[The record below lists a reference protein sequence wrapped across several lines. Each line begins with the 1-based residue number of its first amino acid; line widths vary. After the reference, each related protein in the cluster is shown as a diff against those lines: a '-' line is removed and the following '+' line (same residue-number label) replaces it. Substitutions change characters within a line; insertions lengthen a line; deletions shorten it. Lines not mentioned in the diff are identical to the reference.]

1 MSTDATPVEA
11 AHPVARVARR
21 MPIPSDAGL
30 LVGVAVLVLMLVLAF
45 LLPVVTGNS
54 PDDFAGKPYT
64 SPSPGHP
71 FGTDQ
76 FGRDVMVRTF
86 AAAKVDYLIAFLAVA
101 VSLVI
106 GTTVGVLIAVLH
118 GGVLDWILSRVVDA
132 VIAFPLVILV
142 LALVVAIGV
151 DRSAPG
157 LPAGTP
163 ALLIALFT
171 FGWAFYARLAHA
183 QALSLREREFVVAA
197 QMMGYSQTRI
207 IVRHMLPNVLSTAT
221 AYAVGDAV
229 FIIGAT
235 ASLAF
240 LGAGV
245 QPPTP
250 EWGQIMFEAR
260 GVLKTAWWTSV
271 FPGVALVVTGLALA
285 LIADGLIGRLEG
297 RSR

>member
-1 MSTDATPVEA
+1 MSATA
-11 AHPVARVARR
+11 AAPTHPVARVARR
-21 MPIPSDAGL
+21 LRLPSDVGL
-30 LVGVAVLVLMLVLAF
+30 LIGVGTLAAMLALAF
-45 LLPVVTGNS
+45 LLPVVTGYGTNE
-54 PDDFAGKPYT
+54 FAGAPYQA
-64 SPSPGHP
+64 PSLSHP

-86 AAAKVDYLIAFLAVA
+86 AAAKVDYMIAFLAVG
-101 VSLVI
+101 VSLLI
-106 GTTVGVLIAVLH
+106 GTTIGVVIGVVH
-118 GGVLDWILSRVVDA
+118 GGVVDWLLSRLVDA

-142 LALVVAIGV
+142 LALVVAVGPEK
-151 DRSAPG
+151 SAPG

-163 ALLIALFT
+163 ALLIALFV

-197 QMMGYSQTRI
+197 RMMGYSRTRI
-207 IVRHMLPNVLSTAT
+207 VMRHMLPNVLATAT

-260 GVLKTAWWTSV
+260 GVLETAWWTSV
-271 FPGVALVVTGLALA
+271 FPGLALVVTGLALA
-285 LIADGLIGRLEG
+285 LIADGLIQRLEG
-297 RSR
+297 GSK